1 MNSRKSLIALIAVAG
16 IISIQTQQL
25 NAAEQSEDKVCTDS
39 KVQGQGRPNKMRS
52 MANMN
57 AIIDWM
63 NATKK
68 KHGKDYAQWHFANEN
83 TVKCRKA
90 GDFNICLAEGTP
102 CKPKAEKTKGS

>member
-1 MNSRKSLIALIAVAG
+1 MSSYKSLIALLAIAG
-16 IISIQTQQL
+16 IMSLQAHQT
-25 NAAEQSEDKVCTDS
+25 NAAEQSEDKVCTES

-68 KHGKDYAQWHFANEN
+68 QHGKEYAQWHFAIEN
-83 TVKCRKA
+83 SVKCRKA
-90 GDFNICLAEGTP
+90 GDFNICLAEGKP
-102 CKPKAEKTKGS
+102 CKPKAEKAKKS

>member
-1 MNSRKSLIALIAVAG
+1 MMFAVAV
-16 IISIQTQQL
+16 ILIFHPQQ
-25 NAAEQSEDKVCTDS
+25 ASASEQNNDKECMDS
-39 KVQGQGRPNKMRS
+39 KVQGQGRPNKMQS

-68 KHGKDYAQWHFANEN
+68 KHGPDYAQWHIASEG

-90 GDFNICLAEGTP
+90 GDFNICLAEGKP
-102 CKPKAEKTKGS
+102 CKQKKAKGS